1 MNFLWNLK
9 RIIVF
14 FLFLANHGGVSIVP
28 DEDDGKKQNNKVSDG
43 IDSDDERFLD
53 ELQEKESGQGIT
65 LHEKV
70 KIEIKQ
76 ETVEPQE
83 FQNYIE
89 QDVEIKNEEGVL
101 GWAEMKVELKEEE
114 LWTNNTEKD
123 PLEFL

>member
-1 MNFLWNLK
+1 VEFKKNYC
-9 RIIVF
+9 F
-14 FLFLANHGGVSIVP
+14 FYFLANHGGVSIMKP
-28 DEDDGKKQNNKVSDG
+28 DEDEGKKQNNKGSDG

-114 LWTNNTEKD
+114 LWINNMEKD